1 MVKEFIQA
9 VFPPEIPPIARW
21 RLVMA
26 VLMAFMILH
35 TAGSYGLLPGTT
47 GFASVQSVQQID
59 DRVREL
65 QATLL
70 AKDIVDTRVAQ
81 CKALSAREEPRYW
94 TDRLRALNDR
104 YRQLTGYP
112 YEVPNCVELGLG

>member
-1 MVKEFIQA
+1 MVKDFVQA
-9 VFPPEIPPIARW
+9 IFPPDIPPIAKW
-21 RLVMA
+21 RLAMA
-26 VLMAFMILH
+26 ALMALMIMH
-35 TAGSYGLLPGTT
+35 TAGSYGYLPWTA

-65 QATLL
+65 QASLL

-81 CKALSAREEPRYW
+81 CKALAEREEPRYW
-94 TDRLRALNDR
+94 TDRLRSLNER
-104 YRQLTGYP
+104 YRELTGYP